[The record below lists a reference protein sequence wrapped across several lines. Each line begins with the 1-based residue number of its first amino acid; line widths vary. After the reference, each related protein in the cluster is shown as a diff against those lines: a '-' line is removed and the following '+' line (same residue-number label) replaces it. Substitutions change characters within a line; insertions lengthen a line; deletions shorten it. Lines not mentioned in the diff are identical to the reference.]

1 MGWQARRL
9 SQLCRDAREE
19 AEEVLVPVELDE
31 PFDSIAALEVGD
43 PWARV
48 IRGHGLKGRPNERA
62 KVIDAFSGHQSKL
75 AVLSEARQDGYH
87 QGS

>member
-62 KVIDAFSGHQSKL
+62 KVIGAFSGQSKL